1 MEAFENAI
9 NKGFKIIETDIQ
21 ITKDKKLVVFHDLT
35 LDRLTNTKGLG
46 WAFLSCIFFIL
57 GMPIVMLLA
66 IEGSAWYE
74 AFSLMNPMF

>member
-1 MEAFENAI
+1 MSES
-9 NKGFKIIETDIQ
+9 
-21 ITKDKKLVVFHDLT
+21 V
-35 LDRLTNTKGLG
+35 TNTKGLG

-74 AFSLMNPMF
+74 AFSLMNPIF

>member
-1 MEAFENAI
+1 MSES
-9 NKGFKIIETDIQ
+9 
-21 ITKDKKLVVFHDLT
+21 V
-35 LDRLTNTKGLG
+35 TNTKGLG

-74 AFSLMNPMF
+74 AVSYTHLRAHET